1 VLEDAKATGANLML
15 AIMHRAV
22 LRGADVSKANLFCAD
37 LTGAI
42 GDKRTSFSG
51 SNVKRALV
59 AGVFHG

>member
-1 VLEDAKATGANLML
+1 
-15 AIMHRAV
+15 
-22 LRGADVSKANLFCAD
+22 VSKANLFCAD
-37 LTGAI
+37 LTGAA